1 MEKYLDTEGS
11 FQHTK
16 IFDTSHPCTMESQY
30 DNGDIDGAVLV
41 PSIQCGRLLA
51 RQTGEDTAS
60 FKGRLQFVVLVWPPL
75 KVDAGEKTNT
85 LEGFRRRVRHCG
97 C

>member
-16 IFDTSHPCTMESQY
+16 IFDTSH
-30 DNGDIDGAVLV
+30 